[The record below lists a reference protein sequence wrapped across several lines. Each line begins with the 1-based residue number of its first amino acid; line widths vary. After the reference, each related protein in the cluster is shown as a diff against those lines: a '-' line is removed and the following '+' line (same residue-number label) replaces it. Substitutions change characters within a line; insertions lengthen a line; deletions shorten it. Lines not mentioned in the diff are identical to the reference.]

1 MRRFFVFLSLL
12 LVSMAVMAQDTI
24 TVMQYNLLQ
33 YGNYQGYGGCYE
45 STNNTQ
51 RKDECSRV
59 MLGYVKPDILG
70 VCEFGATKQLQN
82 DFLRNNLN
90 INGANYWKSDN
101 IMNGMGSNIINHIFY
116 DSRKMELKKHVS
128 LPTSPRNI
136 DVYEFYMRTSSLL
149 SGDTIKLVCIVA
161 HPKAGTNCESE
172 RLAAMTTVMNYV
184 NVHYANDN
192 VLIMGD
198 FNMYR
203 ATEGGY
209 QILTKTYGNTD
220 ALFIDPLAS
229 EGGVGSWN
237 NNPSFA
243 RFHTQSTRTEGTCFS
258 SGGLDDRFDFI
269 LMSGE
274 VYMGSKQMRYLNGTY
289 KAIGND
295 GLHYNKSINQN
306 GNNAVPPL
314 IAQALYD
321 CSDHLPVTMKL
332 QVQAHLGVEDHV
344 VAEGYKV
351 YPNPVT
357 NVLCLDVVGSVEYR
371 ILNMMGQ
378 TVMMGETSREINVSG
393 LPAGIYFINVNGMI
407 SKFVKSTA
415 LY

>member
-1 MRRFFVFLSLL
+1 MKRFFVFLSLL
-12 LVSMAVMAQDTI
+12 LVSVTMMAQDTI

-33 YGNYQGYGGCYE
+33 YGNYQGYGGCSE
-45 STNNTQ
+45 STNSTQ
-51 RKDECSRV
+51 RKDECIRDL
-59 MLGYVKPDILG
+59 LGYVKPDILG
-70 VCEFGATKQLQN
+70 VCEFGATKQLQ
-82 DFLRNNLN
+82 DAFLRNNLN

-161 HPKAGTNCESE
+161 HPKAGNNCESE

-184 NVHYANDN
+184 SAHYANDN

-203 ATEGGY
+203 ASESGY
-209 QILTKTYGNTD
+209 QILTKTYGNTA

-237 NNPSFA
+237 NNASFA

-269 LMSGE
+269 LMSDE
-274 VYMGSKQMRYLNGTY
+274 IFMGSEQMRYLNGTY

-295 GLHYNKSINQN
+295 GLHFNKSINQN
-306 GNNAVPPL
+306 GNNAVSPQL
-314 IAQALYD
+314 AQALYD

-332 QVQAHLGVEDHV
+332 RVQAHLGVEEHTL
-344 VAEGYKV
+344 AEGFKV
-351 YPNPVT
+351 YPNPTSDVLT
-357 NVLCLDVVGSVEYR
+357 LDIVGKATYIISNV
-371 ILNMMGQ
+371 MGQ
-378 TVMMGETSREINVSG
+378 ILMSGSINGENQQINVSALPNG
-393 LPAGIYFINVNGMI
+393 LYFIRVNGVTR
-407 SKFVKSTA
+407 KFIKQ
-415 LY
+415 